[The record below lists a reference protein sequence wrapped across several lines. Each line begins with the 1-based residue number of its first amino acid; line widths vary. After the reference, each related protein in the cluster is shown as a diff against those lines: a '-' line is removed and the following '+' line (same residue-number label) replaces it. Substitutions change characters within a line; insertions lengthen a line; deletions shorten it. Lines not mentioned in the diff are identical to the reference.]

1 MVLNLPKKGLR
12 IAHINVNSLRNKVQE
27 ISTLINGENINVLAV
42 SETHLD
48 ESITDMGVGI
58 SGYNI
63 FRNDRNI
70 FGGGVA
76 IYIQSHI
83 PAKVRSD
90 LMSPGIEALW
100 LEVHLAHC
108 KQFLVG
114 CVYRPPSS
122 NVQYIEQLCSVLI
135 KVTDMA
141 KETFVLGDFNI
152 DWLSE
157 SCPLRK
163 KLNSTALI
171 CNLTQM
177 VNKPTR
183 VYCNDAGHTSATCID
198 HIFTNNTDL
207 CSKAVSVSVGFSDHN
222 IVAIA
227 RKNTAPKAGPKVLYK
242 RSYRRFCENAFIRDI
257 ENVEWNQ
264 VLALNGVEEA
274 LKLFNELFL
283 CVADRHV
290 PLRKFTVGSSKAS
303 WIDDELRAC
312 MRERDQL
319 KKAAIDLKGTEK
331 WQMYCIMR
339 NKVTK
344 LNRKKKR
351 AYYQNLIQ
359 ERKNDGN
366 KLWRTLN
373 EIMGRG
379 CSNSPSFIE
388 VNGSFLTNAKD
399 IANHFN
405 DHFADKVDK
414 LRKDM
419 GSPRGSGG
427 MSHKII
433 TNIIMKNKQCVF
445 KFQPIEIDKVEKLLD
460 GLNNDK
466 PAGMDN
472 VDGRLLKV
480 VSNII
485 SLPIC
490 HIFNLSLKEGLFPQV
505 WKSAKVVPLP
515 KNKRDSFSAGNSRP
529 ISILPVLSKLMEK
542 VVLEQVLYYFS
553 CNQLNSDFQHAYK
566 SDHSTG
572 TALTEMVDKWLSYID
587 KKMMVG
593 AVLLDFSAAFDVVDH
608 GLLLRKLGAY
618 GFSPTTINWMNSYL
632 SNRMQCVFF
641 NGSFSSFKGL
651 QCGVPQGSCLGPL
664 LYTIFTN
671 DMPFVLDKS
680 RCTLFADDS
689 TVYYA
694 SNSLLELNNTL
705 QSELKL
711 LLDWI
716 SENRLVLNVAKTK
729 SIVFTAR
736 NATKEVSQL
745 CLSLKDSN
753 IEQVQEAVLLGVTLD
768 GQLTWEKHI
777 EHIVKKMGRGIAC
790 IKRCSSFLTP
800 ASRVLVTKAVVLS
813 HLDYCST
820 IWSGADKK
828 HLSKLQIAQNKAA
841 RLALHCP
848 VGVRQSTESL
858 HASLSWLRVEER
870 LACNLV
876 SFFRNICHSKQ
887 PSCLYSQ
894 IQYVRDR
901 HNHVTRQ
908 ATSGHMVKEKPRTNA
923 VCRSVMFRAISIW
936 NTLPTI
942 ITEAPSKASFKRLLK
957 RHLINYPNF
966 NFN

>member
-1 MVLNLPKKGLR
+1 MLNLPKKGLR
-12 IAHINVNSLRNKVQE
+12 IAHINVNSLRNKVEE
-27 ISTLINGENINVLAV
+27 ISILINGENINILAV

-48 ESITDMGVGI
+48 GSITDMGVNI

-83 PAKVRSD
+83 PARVRSD
-90 LMSPGIEALW
+90 LMVLGIEALW
-100 LEVHLAHC
+100 LEIHLAHC
-108 KQFLVG
+108 KPFVIG

-122 NVQYIEQLCSVLI
+122 NVQYLEELCSMLI
-135 KVTDMA
+135 RVTDMA
-141 KETFVLGDFNI
+141 KETFVMGDLNI

-163 KLNSTALI
+163 KLNATALI

-183 VYCNDAGHTSATCID
+183 VFCNDAGHTSATCID
-198 HIFTNNTDL
+198 HIFINNTDL
-207 CSKAVSVSVGFSDHN
+207 CSKAVSVSVGFTDHN
-222 IVAIA
+222 IVAIV
-227 RKNTAPKAGPKVLYK
+227 RKTKTPKAGPKVLHK
-242 RSYRRFCENAFIRDI
+242 RLYRRFCENDFIKDI
-257 ENVEWNQ
+257 ENVEWNR

-274 LKLFNELFL
+274 LNLFNELFL
-283 CVADRHV
+283 CVADRHA

-303 WIDDELRAC
+303 WIDDELRQC
-312 MRERDQL
+312 MRERDEL
-319 KKAAIDLKGTEK
+319 KKAAIDFKGTEK

-351 AYYQNLIQ
+351 AYYQNQIQ

-366 KLWRTLN
+366 KLWKTLN

-379 CSNSPSFIE
+379 KSNSPSFIE

-405 DHFADKVDK
+405 DHFTNKVDK
-414 LRKDM
+414 LRNDM
-419 GSPRGSGG
+419 GFPRVSGK
-427 MSHKII
+427 SHEII
-433 TNIIMKNKQCVF
+433 SNIIMRNKQCVF
-445 KFQPIEIDKVEKLLD
+445 KFQKIQNDDVKKLLD

-485 SLPIC
+485 ALPIC
-490 HIFNLSLKEGLFPQV
+490 HIFNLSLQEGLFPQI

-515 KNKRDSFSAGNSRP
+515 KNKREGFSAVNSRP

-542 VVLEQVLYYFS
+542 VVLKQVLYYFS
-553 CNQLNSDFQHAYK
+553 INQLNSEFQHAFK
-566 SDHSTG
+566 SDHSTC
-572 TALTEMVDKWLSYID
+572 TALTDMVDKWLSYTD
-587 KKMMVG
+587 TKMMVG

-608 GLLLRKLGAY
+608 AILLRKLTAY
-618 GFSPTTINWMNSYL
+618 GFSSNAITWMNSYL

-641 NGSFSSFKGL
+641 NGSFSSSKCL

-671 DMPFVLDKS
+671 DMPLVLEKS
-680 RCTLFADDS
+680 GCTLFADDS
-689 TVYYA
+689 TVYFA
-694 SNSLLELNNTL
+694 SNSFPELRNTL
-705 QSELKL
+705 QSELQL

-716 SENRLVLNVAKTK
+716 CENRLVLNVAKTK

-736 NATKEVSQL
+736 HTTRENNHL

-753 IEQVQEAVLLGVTLD
+753 IEQVQEALLLGVTLD
-768 GQLTWEKHI
+768 AHLTWEKHI
-777 EHIVKKMGRGIAC
+777 ENIVKKMGRGIAC

-800 ASRVLVTKAVVLS
+800 ASRVLVTQALVLS
-813 HLDYCST
+813 HLDYCSAL
-820 IWSGADKK
+820 WSGADKK

-848 VGVRQSTESL
+848 LGVRQSTERL

-876 SFFRNICHSKQ
+876 SFFRNICYNKE
-887 PSCLYSQ
+887 PVCLYSQ
-894 IQYVRDR
+894 LQYVRDR
-901 HNHVTRQ
+901 HDHNTRQ
-908 ATSGHMVKEKPRTNA
+908 ATRGDMVKEKPRTNA
-923 VCRSVMFRAISIW
+923 VCRTVMYRAI
-936 NTLPTI
+936 TI
-942 ITEAPSKASFKRLLK
+942 IRYRQGSLKHLVRLVLRDSLK
-957 RHLINYPNF
+957 YT
-966 NFN
+966 